1 MSGAHP
7 EIGETNGSGSDQ
19 HAFGS
24 DQQALAGAGQ
34 RPSRLQS
41 GRPLPVVVAGG
52 GVAALELALALHEL
66 APQLTDV
73 TVLAP
78 NEEFAY
84 RPYAVREPFAKGAA
98 RRYPVR
104 RIVSDAGARLVAD
117 TLAWVDPP
125 GQAVHTEKGAK
136 IDYGALAL
144 AVGAHARPRY
154 AHAITIDDAK
164 LDELM
169 HGLVLDIE
177 QGAVRRL
184 AFVIPARMAWPL
196 PVYELALMIASRAF
210 DMSVEL
216 AVTIVTPED
225 SPLAIFGGRASDTV
239 AQLLE
244 EAGIRTITSAYA
256 EVCSAGELAIDPGDC
271 RLNVDRI
278 VALPE
283 LYGPAVRGVPAA
295 SHGFIRVDRF
305 GKVPGAGP
313 IFAAGDAVDFAV
325 KHGGV
330 SSQQAD
336 VAARSIAALAGAD
349 VELHQFQPVLQGML
363 LTGDRPL
370 YLSARITGGY
380 GFSSDVAEEPMWSPA
395 GKVVSRYLAP
405 YLDRLDAEAAPSR

>member
-1 MSGAHP
+1 MQEVRRSA
-7 EIGETNGSGSDQ
+7 
-19 HAFGS
+19 
-24 DQQALAGAGQ
+24 
-34 RPSRLQS
+34 
-41 GRPLPVVVAGG
+41 LPVVIAGG
-52 GVAALELALALHEL
+52 GVAALELALALHHL

-84 RPYAVREPFAKGAA
+84 RPYAVREPFAEGAA
-98 RRYPVR
+98 RRYALQ
-104 RIVSDAGARLVAD
+104 RIVSDAGARLITD
-117 TLAWVDPP
+117 TLAWVDPAA
-125 GQAVHTEKGAK
+125 QAVHTEKGAK
-136 IDYGALAL
+136 LGYGALAL
-144 AVGAHARPRY
+144 ALGAHARPRY

-177 QGAVRRL
+177 QGSVRRL

-196 PVYELALMIASRAF
+196 PIYELALMIASRAY
-210 DMSVEL
+210 DMSAEL

-225 SPLAIFGGRASDTV
+225 SPLAIFGSRASDTV
-239 AQLLE
+239 AKLLE
-244 EAGIRTITSAYA
+244 DAGIRTITSAYA
-256 EVCSAGELAIDPGDC
+256 DVCGPGELAIDPGDC
-271 RLNVDRI
+271 RLRVDRI

-305 GKVPGAGP
+305 GQVPGVGP

-336 VAARSIAALAGAD
+336 VAACSIAALAGAD
-349 VELHQFQPVLQGML
+349 VEVRPFQPVLNGML

-370 YLSARITGGY
+370 YLSARITGGF
-380 GFSSDVAEEPMWSPA
+380 GFSSEVAEEPMWSPG
-395 GKVVSRYLAP
+395 GKVASRYLAP
-405 YLDRLDAEAAPSR
+405 YLDQLDAEVAARR